1 MFRVVVVE
9 DEKPILEL
17 MKVVVG
23 RNPNCHVV
31 GAFSNPLEALAA
43 FPSLKPDI
51 AFLDIEMP
59 KLSGLELAHRVNEC
73 SEQTRIVFTTA
84 YKEYALEAFNV
95 FAFDYILKPITP
107 ASVQRITDRL
117 LKEVER
123 SALLTVDLPPKRASI
138 RCFGGFEVRNSKGTL
153 VHWPTRKTEELFA
166 YLLCYPN
173 QEAGKWQ
180 LVDALWP
187 DMDEERAVHNL
198 HNTVYR
204 LKKLLKEHELGLDVG
219 KTGAGYLLVTL
230 LTSYDLLEFQRYIPA
245 LSDAQEDIARLESLC
260 AMYQGHL
267 FDRKDY
273 LWKHRIEEEYCKRFM
288 SMVLNLGRLCLAR
301 EDWVSAEQRLS
312 AYLALY
318 PFDENISLLL
328 MKVYASSGK
337 WERMVRY
344 YADFEKSYCREYGIA
359 PPREMKEIV
368 DAYARVRQE

>member
-23 RNPNCHVV
+23 RNPYCQVV
-31 GAFSNPLEALAA
+31 GAFSNPFEALEA
-43 FPSLKPDI
+43 FPDLKPDI
-51 AFLDIEMP
+51 AFLDVEMP
-59 KLSGLELAHRVNEC
+59 RLSGLELAHRINEC
-73 SEQTRIVFTTA
+73 CEQTRIVFTTA

-117 LKEVER
+117 LKEIDR
-123 SALLTVDLPPKRASI
+123 SALPAADHPKNRVSI

-153 VHWPTRKTEELFA
+153 VRWPTRKTEELFA

-173 QEAGKWQ
+173 QEADKWR
-180 LVDALWP
+180 LIDALWP

-204 LKKLLKEHELGLDVG
+204 LKKLLKEHELGVDVG
-219 KTGAGYLLVTL
+219 KTGQGYQLETF
-230 LTSYDLLEFQRYIPA
+230 LTTYDLLEFQGYIPA
-245 LSDAQEDIARLESLC
+245 LSDAQEDIPRLTSLC

-273 LWKHRIEEEYCKRFM
+273 LWKHRLEEEYSKRFM
-288 SMVLNLGRLCLAR
+288 SMVQNLGRLCLAR
-301 EDWVSAEQRLS
+301 RDWESAEQRLS

-318 PFDENISLLL
+318 PFDENINLLL
-328 MKVYASSGK
+328 MKVYTSSGK
-337 WERMVRY
+337 RERMTRH
-344 YADFEKSYCREYGIA
+344 YADFEYRYYREFGIA
-359 PPREMKEIV
+359 PPREMRELA
-368 DAYARVRQE
+368 DTYNSE